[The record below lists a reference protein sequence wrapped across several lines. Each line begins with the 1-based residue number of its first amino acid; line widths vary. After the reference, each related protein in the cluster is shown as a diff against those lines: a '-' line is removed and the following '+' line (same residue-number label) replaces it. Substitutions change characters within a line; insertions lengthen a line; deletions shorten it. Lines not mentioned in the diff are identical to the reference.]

1 MNRDALFRK
10 AWTYQ
15 KLGLNDKALALYDQM
30 IALDP
35 KDWDAW
41 VNKGS
46 ILHTDTERQE
56 EALQCTEM
64 QCDIRPDDVDSWINL
79 GVMYTQFMLTDD
91 ALDAYYEALRCDPQH
106 EGAHWN
112 YSHALLMSGSYQ
124 EGWEQYEWGTRS
136 IRGLRRH
143 QHITAWEGQPL
154 KGKTVLVWAEQ
165 GLGDTIQFSRYLKYL
180 KYFGAKIIFEV
191 QPELRTLFDT
201 GKHEVMVRGDECL
214 GSPDY
219 QCSLMSLPYLLGT
232 HINPH
237 YFNPQA
243 SHEKDIVPQR
253 AIDPKP
259 FHRTSVV
266 WAGRTN
272 PPNNPLRSI
281 PLETFL
287 KGLPSGVT
295 NYCSLQKDV
304 PPHEEEL
311 LKRSVIK
318 DERFYL
324 KDFVDT
330 ALFIAESDRV
340 ITIDTAVAHLAGT
353 MGVETWLLLPFEPD
367 WRWGPSR
374 YCTPWYQSMTLYR
387 QTRRGDWD
395 SVMQRVRN
403 ELEAKG

>member
-15 KLGLNDKALALYDQM
+15 KMGLNYKALALYDQM

-35 KDWDAW
+35 RDWDAW
-41 VNKGS
+41 INKGY
-46 ILHTDTERQE
+46 ILTPCVERQE
-56 EALQCTEM
+56 EALQCAEM
-64 QCDIRPDDVDSWINL
+64 QCDIRPDDIDAWINL

-91 ALDAYYEALRCDPQH
+91 ARDAYYEALRCDPQH

-112 YSHALLMSGSYQ
+112 MSHAMMMAGMYQ
-124 EGWEQYEWGTRS
+124 EGWEQYEWGTKS

-191 QPELRTLFDT
+191 QPELKTLFQT
-201 GKHEVMVRGDECL
+201 KTQEVIARGEEYQGK
-214 GSPDY
+214 PDY

-253 AIDPKP
+253 KGASHK
-259 FHRTSVV
+259 FNRTGVV
-266 WAGRTN
+266 WQGRVN

-281 PLETFL
+281 PLEVFIG
-287 KGLPSGVT
+287 GLRPQSTVV
-295 NYCSLQKDV
+295 SLQKDISEGDLKLMETV
-304 PPHEEEL
+304 GIVDMRSL
-311 LKRSVIK
+311 LT
-318 DERFYL
+318 
-324 KDFVDT
+324 DFENT
-330 ALFIAESDRV
+330 AHLIAACDRV

-367 WRWGPSR
+367 WRWGPTLDT
-374 YCTPWYQSMTLYR
+374 TPWYSSMRLFR
-387 QTRRGDWD
+387 QPKRGDWD
-395 SVMQRVRN
+395 SVMQRVHHTLES
-403 ELEAKG
+403 EL